1 MSKVCPGCGKIVKSR
16 FCPECGTEVNPP
28 SANDTAAE
36 GHPRKKIELPTGRVF
51 WITAVVAAA
60 VLVILGIY
68 GASALFDY
76 FTSGL
81 TDLYLNGQ

>member
-1 MSKVCPGCGKIVKSR
+1 MKSR
-16 FCPECGTEVNPP
+16 FCPECGREVNPP

-36 GHPRKKIELPTGRVF
+36 GHLRKKIELPTGRVF

-68 GASALFDY
+68 GAGGLFDD
-76 FTSGL
+76 FSSGL
-81 TDLYLNGQ
+81 ADLYLNGQ

>member
-16 FCPECGTEVNPP
+16 FCPECGTEVN
-28 SANDTAAE
+28 
-36 GHPRKKIELPTGRVF
+36 PRKKIELPTGRVF

>member
-16 FCPECGTEVNPP
+16 FCPECGREVNPP
-28 SANDTAAE
+28 PAKDTEQND
-36 GHPRKKIELPTGRVF
+36 HPRKKIELPTGRVF
-51 WITAVVAAA
+51 WITAAIVAVV
-60 VLVILGIY
+60 LLILGMY

-81 TDLYLNGQ
+81 TDLYLNGS

>member
-28 SANDTAAE
+28 PDKDSETKD
-36 GHPRKKIELPTGRVF
+36 HLRKKIELPTGRVF